1 MNEKRIFAD
10 RVAGFIGSGTFIVG
24 QLTIVIGYILYQ
36 TLANGKFDNYP
47 FILLNLILS
56 IQAAFTG
63 PFVLWSQNKTHESD
77 RELLNQIAEMVNRLD
92 KVNINLEEIEES
104 LEDIEESLD
113 EEEKD
118 GE

>member
-24 QLTIVIGYILYQ
+24 QLT
-36 TLANGKFDNYP
+36 
-47 FILLNLILS
+47 ILLNLILS